1 MEARLAALEDRLAD
15 LETAVLSIMD
25 VLSSTAEDGEPSLLH
40 DNHLAFVERI
50 HSRRLKEQR

>member
-25 VLSSTAEDGEPSLLH
+25 LLASTTEEDGPSHLQ